1 MNSKYKVL
9 KFSSEIFRD
18 TEDLISVE
26 EPLEISLK
34 YKLENKWNK
43 QNLSITMRTPG
54 HDKDLVRG
62 FLFNE
67 QIITSLNDIQAIESY
82 GDKVGQYNIQ
92 NKILV
97 TLTNTENI
105 NITKIKR
112 DFLTNSS
119 CGVCG
124 KSSLDALE
132 IIKKDKTHS
141 SEPKITKEIIIQ
153 SPDTLREAQSEF
165 SKTGGIHAS
174 GLFDS
179 NGRLIEL
186 REDVGRHNALD
197 KLVGCALKNNQLD
210 PKTQFIT
217 CSGRLNF
224 ELVQKVLM
232 TDIGIMIG
240 VGAPTSLAIDLAN
253 KFDITLIGFVKRDS
267 FNIYT
272 NNKKVIVG

>member
-9 KFSSEIFRD
+9 KFNSKKFESTD
-18 TEDLISVE
+18 DLISIE

-34 YKLENKWNK
+34 YKDENNWIT

-54 HDKDLVRG
+54 DDENLVRG

-67 QIITSLNDIQAIESY
+67 QIVQDIKDIDSIESY
-82 GDKVGQYNIQ
+82 GKKVGQYNIQ
-92 NKILV
+92 NKILA
-97 TLTNTENI
+97 TLNNSQNVNI
-105 NITKIKR
+105 SKIKR

-132 IIKKDKTHS
+132 IIKKDKTNS
-141 SEPKITKEIIIQ
+141 IEPQISKEVIIE
-153 SPDTLREAQSEF
+153 SPNILKNNQSEF

-174 GLFDS
+174 GLFSS
-179 NGRLIEL
+179 NGQLIDL
-186 REDVGRHNALD
+186 KEDVGRHNALD
-197 KLVGCALKNNQLD
+197 KLVGSILIKEKLD
-210 PKTQFIT
+210 PKNQFIT

-232 TDIGIMIG
+232 TNIGIMIG

-253 KFDITLIGFVKRDS
+253 KFDMTLIGFVKRDS

-272 NNKKVIVG
+272 NNKKVNVD

>member
-1 MNSKYKVL
+1 MNSKYKIV
-9 KFSSEIFRD
+9 KFRENKFENVD
-18 TEDLISVE
+18 DFISIE
-26 EPLEISLK
+26 EPLEISIR
-34 YKLENKWNK
+34 YKEHDKWIKNS
-43 QNLSITMRTPG
+43 LSITMRTPG
-54 HDKDLVRG
+54 HDEDLVRG

-67 QIITSLNDIQAIESY
+67 QIIQSLNDIETIESF
-82 GDKVGQYNIQ
+82 GEKVGQYNIQ

-97 TLTNTENI
+97 TLNNSKNVNI
-105 NITKIKR
+105 SKIKR

-132 IIKKDKTHS
+132 ILKKEKTS
-141 SEPKITKEIIIQ
+141 KSNPKLSKEVLIN
-153 SPDTLREAQSEF
+153 SPSMLRENQSEF
-165 SKTGGIHAS
+165 AKTGGIHAS
-174 GLFDS
+174 GLFSS
-179 NGRLIEL
+179 NGNLISL

-197 KLVGCALKNNQLD
+197 KLIGNSLISKNLQPND
-210 PKTQFIT
+210 QFIT

-232 TDIGIMIG
+232 TNIGLMIG

-253 KFDITLIGFVKRDS
+253 RFDMTLIGFVKEDS

-272 NNKKVIVG
+272 NNQKVIVS

>member
-1 MNSKYKVL
+1 MNSKYKIT
-9 KFSSEIFRD
+9 KFIRGKLENI
-18 TEDLISVE
+18 EDLISIE

-34 YKLENKWNK
+34 FKDKDKWITSS
-43 QNLSITMRTPG
+43 LSITMRTPG

-67 QIITSLNDIQAIESY
+67 QIIQNVKDIENIESF

-97 TLTNTENI
+97 TLNNSQNVNI
-105 NITKIKR
+105 SKIKR

-132 IIKKDKTHS
+132 IIKKNKT
-141 SEPKITKEIIIQ
+141 PKSNPKLSKEIIIN
-153 SPDTLREAQSEF
+153 SPSILRKNQSEF

-174 GLFDS
+174 GMFSSDGS
-179 NGRLIEL
+179 LISL

-197 KLVGCALKNNQLD
+197 KLIGDSLLNNSLQPND
-210 PKTQFIT
+210 QFIT

-232 TDIGIMIG
+232 TNIGIMIG

-253 KFDITLIGFVKRDS
+253 RFDMTLIGFVKEDS

-272 NNKKVIVG
+272 NNQKVIVD

>member
-9 KFSSEIFRD
+9 KYSSNKFENID
-18 TEDLISVE
+18 DLISIE

-34 YKLENKWNK
+34 YKETDKWIN
-43 QNLSITMRTPG
+43 QSLSITMRTPG
-54 HDKDLVRG
+54 DDEDLVRG
-62 FLFNE
+62 FLYNE
-67 QIITSLNDIQAIESY
+67 QIITNIGDIDSIESY

-92 NKILV
+92 NKILA
-97 TLTNTENI
+97 TLNNSENV
-105 NITKIKR
+105 NISKIKR

-132 IIKKDKTHS
+132 IIKKNKTNS
-141 SEPKITKEIIIQ
+141 SEPKIKKEVIAK
-153 SPDTLREAQSEF
+153 SPDTLREGQSEF

-174 GLFDS
+174 GLFNS
-179 NGRLIEL
+179 NGEL
-186 REDVGRHNALD
+186 VAVREDVGRHNALD
-197 KLVGCALKNNQLD
+197 KLIGCALKNNQID

-232 TDIGIMIG
+232 TDLGIMIG

-253 KFDITLIGFVKRDS
+253 KFDITLVGFVKRDS

>member
-9 KFSSEIFRD
+9 KFRSNKFD
-18 TEDLISVE
+18 NVEDLVSIE

-34 YKLENKWNK
+34 FKENDKWIK
-43 QNLSITMRTPG
+43 KNLSITMRTPG
-54 HDKDLVRG
+54 NDEDLVRG

-67 QIITSLNDIQAIESY
+67 QIIENINDIDSIESH

-92 NKILV
+92 NKILA
-97 TLTNTENI
+97 TLNNSKNI
-105 NITKIKR
+105 NISKIKR

-132 IIKKDKTHS
+132 IIKKEKTDS
-141 SEPKITKEIIIQ
+141 SEPKITKDIIVH
-153 SPDTLREAQSEF
+153 SPNILKTNQSEF

-174 GLFDS
+174 GLFNS
-179 NGRLIEL
+179 KGELICL

-197 KLVGCALKNNQLD
+197 KLIGNAMINDQIKPKN
-210 PKTQFIT
+210 QFIT

-232 TDIGIMIG
+232 TNIGIMIG

-253 KFDITLIGFVKRDS
+253 KFDMTLIGFVKKDS
-267 FNIYT
+267 FNVYT
-272 NNKKVIVG
+272 NNNKVIVD

>member
-1 MNSKYKVL
+1 MNSKYKIV
-9 KFSSEIFRD
+9 KFRENKFENVD
-18 TEDLISVE
+18 DFISIE
-26 EPLEISLK
+26 EPLEISIR
-34 YKLENKWNK
+34 YKKHDKWIRNS
-43 QNLSITMRTPG
+43 LSITMRTPG
-54 HDKDLVRG
+54 HDEDLVRG

-67 QIITSLNDIQAIESY
+67 QIIQGLNDIETIESF
-82 GDKVGQYNIQ
+82 GEKVGQYNIQ

-97 TLTNTENI
+97 TLNNSKNVNI
-105 NITKIKR
+105 SKIKR

-132 IIKKDKTHS
+132 ILKKEKTS
-141 SEPKITKEIIIQ
+141 KSNPKLSKEVLIN
-153 SPDTLREAQSEF
+153 SPSMLRENQSEF
-165 SKTGGIHAS
+165 AKTGGIHAS
-174 GLFDS
+174 GLFSS
-179 NGRLIEL
+179 NGNLISL

-197 KLVGCALKNNQLD
+197 KLIGNSLISKNLQPND
-210 PKTQFIT
+210 QFIT

-232 TDIGIMIG
+232 TNIGLMIG

-253 KFDITLIGFVKRDS
+253 RFDITLVGFVKEES

-272 NNKKVIVG
+272 NNQKVIVG